1 MYCSNCGKELED
13 DALFCQECGQEV
25 KTTINMK
32 SENRLLKKKSYW
44 DCHWYTGSYGNYYM
58 SGNSKQQNER

>member
-32 SENRLLKKKSYW
+32 SENRLLKKKSYFIV
-44 DCHWYTGSYGNYYM
+44 GIAIGILVFI
-58 SGNSKQQNER
+58 